1 MRCLIWRW
9 SLRFSCY
16 LLVAL
21 LLSACAAGR
30 ADFRAGEKYALAED
44 YEKAV
49 DHYTA
54 ALKDA
59 PENREYR
66 MKWVQARTKSARSHS
81 LRGDSYMKQANYAA
95 AVDEYQKAVDL
106 DGSLFVVVDALENAK
121 KYLQATKHVA
131 EADRLLQ
138 ARRQL
143 PAKEA
148 VRQALLLVPDYQ
160 PALQLKAQIDRNKY
174 TIIDG
179 VELEVTSDQP
189 INLNFRDAKLPDVFD
204 ILSKL
209 SGINF
214 ILDEDVR
221 GSNTTLFLEQATFA
235 QALELLLQ
243 MNKLDKK
250 ILNSKTIILF
260 PKTRDKQKQFE
271 DQIIQ
276 TFYLSSIDAKKAV
289 NLLRTMLQVRKIY
302 VHEELNA
309 IIIRDKPEVVR
320 LAQKIIEANDRG
332 DAEVVFDL
340 ELIEVLHTEGL
351 NFGPRLGAYN
361 INVGVDAEALNT
373 VAQPTVTSKIGSVVV
388 DSLDGLQ
395 FLYGL
400 PSASFDLMKESGGTE
415 VLANPKIRVKNK
427 EKAKVHIGSREP
439 VITVTKNG
447 DDFTDSVQYV
457 DVGVKL
463 DVEPIIQ
470 LDNTVVTK
478 LGLEVSNVS
487 GRSTT
492 TSGTSVLTISTTNAT
507 TALTLK
513 DGERTIIGGLL
524 RDSKSKNKKTVPILG
539 DIPLLG
545 SLFSSHDNSKSKS
558 EILLSITPHIVKL
571 VNLPETNLSSIWS
584 GGEDDMKVGRN
595 FGTFADD
602 YVAEQQGLLPK
613 VDYQPL
619 TDPAPQPVEKAPAG
633 SAPEQP
639 SGPEPVAVK
648 PPALDAPAPVVPV
661 ELATDSPAIDEG
673 QLQELE
679 TGEVTD
685 ETEAVE
691 PQELVAEV
699 QIPQPQQ
706 PVEIVKPKVYAQGPQ
721 LVKVGENFSV
731 TFFVDEVVDLFSAP
745 LYVQYDTQLFEF
757 INAEE
762 GGFLK
767 QGPSPTV
774 FTHTALNGSGRIIVG
789 LKQGAGGK
797 GLSGGGDLFVMNF
810 KAITAGQGDVSP
822 TRTNFRNPGGERL
835 RVDTT
840 GLTIEVGE

>member
-9 SLRFSCY
+9 SLRFSSF
-16 LLVAL
+16 LLAAL

-30 ADFRAGEKYALAED
+30 TDFSAGEKSWLVED
-44 YEKAV
+44 YEQAV
-49 DHYTA
+49 NHYSA
-54 ALKDA
+54 ALEKA
-59 PENREYR
+59 PDNREYR
-66 MKWVQARTKSARSHS
+66 MKWVQARTKAAMARS
-81 LRGDSYMKQANYAA
+81 LRADSFMAQENYRA
-95 AVDEYQKAVDL
+95 AVDEYQQALDL
-106 DGSLFVVVDALENAK
+106 DGSLFVVSDALEKAKTYLQAK
-121 KYLQATKHVA
+121 KYVA
-131 EADRLLQ
+131 EADKLLQ

-143 PAKEA
+143 PAKDA

-160 PALQLKAQIDRNKY
+160 PALQLKAQIDKNKY

-179 VELEVTSDQP
+179 VELEVISDQP

-351 NFGPRLGAYN
+351 NFGPKLGAY
-361 INVGVDAEALNT
+361 ALSAGIDDNSAVKT
-373 VAQPTVTSKIGSVVV
+373 IANVVV
-388 DSLDGLQ
+388 DSVKGLD

-400 PSASFDLMKESGGTE
+400 PSASFDLLKSSGEGE

-439 VITVTKNG
+439 VITVTRNG
-447 DDFTDSVQYV
+447 EDSTDSVQYV

-463 DVEPIIQ
+463 DVEPVIQ
-470 LDNTVVTK
+470 LDNTIVVK
-478 LGLEVSNVS
+478 LALEVSNVS
-487 GRSTT
+487 GRSETD
-492 TSGTSVLTISTTNAT
+492 SGTSVLTISTTNANT
-507 TALTLK
+507 SLTLK

-524 RDSKSKNKKTVPILG
+524 RDSKTKNKKTIPFLG

-545 SLFSSHDNSKSKS
+545 ALFTSYDNADSKS

-602 YVAEQQGLLPK
+602 YVAAQQGLLTA
-613 VDYQPL
+613 VDLPPYV
-619 TDPAPQPVEKAPAG
+619 DPETEPQPMQMAPLEPATNQQ
-633 SAPEQP
+633 PE
-639 SGPEPVAVK
+639 GEAVLVK
-648 PPALDAPAPVVPV
+648 PPALDAPAPVVPA
-661 ELATDSPAIDEG
+661 EIPAAPPVDDE
-673 QLQELE
+673 QLQEISAGE
-679 TGEVTD
+679 T
-685 ETEAVE
+685 AE
-691 PQELVAEV
+691 PLDSVAEEK
-699 QIPQPQQ
+699 ISQPQQ
-706 PVEIVKPKVYAQGPQ
+706 PVEVVKPRVYAQGPQ

-731 TFFVDEVVDLFSAP
+731 TFFVDEIVNLFSAP

-762 GGFLK
+762 GRFLK
-767 QGPSPTV
+767 QGASPTV
-774 FTHTALNGSGRIIVG
+774 FTHTALDGSGRIIVG

-797 GLSGGGDLFVMNF
+797 GLSGGGVLFVMNF
-810 KAITAGQGDVSP
+810 KAIAAGQGDVSP

-835 RVDTT
+835 KVDSA
-840 GLTIEVGE
+840 GLTVEVSE

>member
-1 MRCLIWRW
+1 M
-9 SLRFSCY
+9 RFSSF
-16 LLVAL
+16 LLVVL
-21 LLSACAAGR
+21 LLSSCAAGR
-30 ADFRAGEKYALAED
+30 SDFRAGEKYWLTED
-44 YEKAV
+44 YEQAV
-49 DHYTA
+49 NHYSA
-54 ALKDA
+54 ALEKA

-66 MKWVQARTKSARSHS
+66 MKWVQARTKAAQVHS
-81 LRGDSYMKQANYAA
+81 LRADSYMEQENYSA

-106 DGSLFVVVDALENAK
+106 DGSLFVVVDALEKAK
-121 KYLQATKHVA
+121 KYLQAQKYVA
-131 EADRLLQ
+131 EADKLLQ

-143 PAKEA
+143 PAKDV

-179 VELEVTSDQP
+179 AELEVISDQP
-189 INLNFRDAKLPDVFD
+189 ITLNFRDAKLPDVFD

-250 ILNSKTIILF
+250 ILNTKTIILF

-340 ELIEVLHTEGL
+340 ELIEVLHTSGL
-351 NFGPRLGAYN
+351 NFGPRLGAYELQVGFDN
-361 INVGVDAEALNT
+361 NDPATNV
-373 VAQPTVTSKIGSVVV
+373 IGNVVV
-388 DSLDGLQ
+388 ESLKGLD

-400 PSASFDLMKESGGTE
+400 PSASFDLLKESGEGE

-463 DVEPIIQ
+463 DVEPVIQ

-487 GRSTT
+487 GRNTT

-524 RDSKSKNKKTVPILG
+524 RDSNTKIKKSTPILG

-545 SLFSSHDNSKSKS
+545 MLFTNYDNEKSKS

-661 ELATDSPAIDEG
+661 VPTTDSPAIDEG

-691 PQELVAEV
+691 PQELVTEV

-789 LKQGAGGK
+789 LKQGAGGR
-797 GLSGGGDLFVMNF
+797 GLSGGGDLFIMNF
-810 KAITAGQGDVSP
+810 KAITAGQGEISP

-835 RVDTT
+835 KVDAT
-840 GLTIEVGE
+840 GLTVEVSE

>member
-1 MRCLIWRW
+1 M
-9 SLRFSCY
+9 RFSCC

-44 YEKAV
+44 YEQAV
-49 DHYTA
+49 GHYTA

-66 MKWVQARTKSARSHS
+66 MKWVQAKTKAAHSHS

-95 AVDEYQKAVDL
+95 AVDEYQQAVDL
-106 DGSLFVVVDALENAK
+106 DKSLFVVSDALEKAK
-121 KYLQATKHVA
+121 KYLQAEKHVA
-131 EADRLLQ
+131 EADKLLQ

-148 VRQALLLVPDYQ
+148 VRQALMLVPDFQ
-160 PALQLKAQIDRNKY
+160 PALKLKAQIDRNKY

-320 LAQKIIEANDRG
+320 LAQKILEANDRG

-340 ELIEVLHTEGL
+340 ELIEVLHTSGL
-351 NFGPRLGAYN
+351 NFGPRLGAYELQVGFDDKSAAT
-361 INVGVDAEALNT
+361 NV
-373 VAQPTVTSKIGSVVV
+373 IGSVVV
-388 DSLDGLQ
+388 ESLKGLDV
-395 FLYGL
+395 LYGL
-400 PSASFDLMKESGGTE
+400 PSASFDLLKESGEGE

-463 DVEPIIQ
+463 DVEPTIQ

-487 GRSTT
+487 GRNTT

-524 RDSKSKNKKTVPILG
+524 RDSKTKIKKSTPILG

-545 SLFSSHDNSKSKS
+545 MLFTNYDNEKSKS

-661 ELATDSPAIDEG
+661 VPTTDSPAIDEG

-721 LVKVGENFSV
+721 LVKVGDNFSV